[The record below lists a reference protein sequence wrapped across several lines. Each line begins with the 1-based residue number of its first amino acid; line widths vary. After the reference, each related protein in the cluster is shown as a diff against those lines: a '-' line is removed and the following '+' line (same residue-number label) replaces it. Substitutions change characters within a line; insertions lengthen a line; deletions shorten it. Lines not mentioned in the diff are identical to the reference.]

1 MQGSP
6 SPIVGLSYGVSFLN
20 PIREEGESN
29 YTQHKALSRLGMPYV
44 YNVNLT
50 NHDGVVQ
57 AAEWAS
63 QYRFSSYVPA
73 EFRVNSLVDRMC
85 AMLEDDALCICP
97 NPQFGD
103 DQMDTRLNG
112 SIVKEMDCR
121 ASTSVR
127 KQPIFPAK
135 VA

>member
-1 MQGSP
+1 
-6 SPIVGLSYGVSFLN
+6 
-20 PIREEGESN
+20 
-29 YTQHKALSRLGMPYV
+29 MPYV

-50 NHDGVVQ
+50 DHDGVVQ

-63 QYRFSSYVPA
+63 RYRFSSYVPA

-85 AMLEDDALCICP
+85 ALLEDDSLCICP

-103 DQMDTRLNG
+103 NEMDIRLNG

-121 ASTSVR
+121 ASTHVK
-127 KQPIFPAK
+127 KQSIFPRQYA
-135 VA
+135 